1 MIYFLL
7 FACILLLVF
16 IYAIYFVG
24 KKIPRRVNWFIVYSP
39 MLFGSF
45 IIGLYLLNGTSKPL
59 DIRKVEYTA
68 FGMKHYIDWSDNR
81 TSHRDMFTGI
91 YKNSY
96 GGFDEFEIPRGT
108 YNYFKNLWKDKK
120 EFSLSSDS
128 LSEVFFLEWDKDPK
142 TALIYTR
149 QEPFTNYFK
158 TSMGLYDFYEVTQK
172 QARDEKLYS
181 RGRVDIINSLNILE
195 PRQSLVYG
203 LSLSEGDSR
212 SLSNVSSLDPEFR
225 PIICVWV
232 DSLVK
237 DPTVTVKHQ
246 RSFWE
251 GGKNNEVIFCV
262 GIDDLKSKSI
272 KWVDSF
278 SWSITPDFEKYVIA
292 ESLKVGDSLDIEK
305 YRHALVS
312 GFSKGLWNPRNFE
325 AYTVL
330 SIPITDFTVIL
341 SCILVIIVN
350 ILMSI
355 KIGKRKK

>member
-16 IYAIYFVG
+16 VYAIYFVG
-24 KKIPRRVNWFIVYSP
+24 KKIPKKVNWFIVYSP
-39 MLFGSF
+39 ILFSSF
-45 IIGLYLLNGTSKPL
+45 IIGLYLLRGTTKPL

-68 FGMKHYIDWSDNR
+68 FGMKHYVDWSENK
-81 TSHRDMFTGI
+81 TSHRDMFVGI
-91 YKNSY
+91 YKNSV
-96 GGFDEFEIPRGT
+96 GGFDEFEIPKET
-108 YNYFKNLWKDKK
+108 YNYFKKLWKDKK
-120 EFSLSSDS
+120 EIPLRLDS
-128 LSEVFFLEWDKDPK
+128 LSEIFFIEWNKNPK
-142 TALIYTR
+142 TALIYTK

-172 QARDEKLYS
+172 QAISEKLYP

-195 PRQSLVYG
+195 PRQTLVYG
-203 LSLSEGDSR
+203 LNLNEEDSR
-212 SLSNVSSLDPEFR
+212 SLSNISSLDHEFR
-225 PIICVWV
+225 PIICIWV
-232 DSLVK
+232 DSLVRDYK
-237 DPTVTVKHQ
+237 ETVRHQ

-262 GIDDLKSKSI
+262 GIDNQISRKI
-272 KWVDSF
+272 KWVSSF

-292 ESLKVGDSLDIEK
+292 ESLRVGDSLNIDN
-305 YRHALVS
+305 YRKSLIT
-312 GFSKGLWNPRNFE
+312 GFSKGLWHPRNFK

-341 SCILVIIVN
+341 SCVLIIIIN

-355 KIGKRKK
+355 KIGKRR